1 MNRRYPEKPMVG
13 VGAII
18 FRNDSVLLIQRG
30 RQPSLGKWS
39 IPGGLVEVG
48 ESLRDAVARE
58 VLEESGLQVAVHDLV
73 VALDRV
79 IHDADGKIEYHYV
92 LLDFLCEAGPG
103 QPAPATDVLNCA
115 FVPIDALK
123 DFSLTDGTEQAIL
136 RAYSFNRGAHHPV
149 YDPAY

>member
-1 MNRRYPEKPMVG
+1 MNRRYPDKPMVG

-48 ESLRDAVARE
+48 ESLSDAVTRE
-58 VLEESGLQVAVHDLV
+58 VREESGLEVVVRDLV

-79 IHDADGKIEYHYV
+79 IRDADGKIEYHYV
-92 LLDFLCEAGPG
+92 LLDFLCEAAPG
-103 QPAPATDVLNCA
+103 EPAPATDVLNCA
-115 FVPIDALK
+115 FVPIDALRQ
-123 DFSLTDGTEQAIL
+123 FTLTDGTEQAIL
-136 RAYSFNRGAHHPV
+136 RAYSLNRGARFPV
-149 YDPAY
+149 YDPTY

>member
-18 FRNDSVLLIQRG
+18 FRDDSVLLIQRG
-30 RQPSLGKWS
+30 REPSRGKWS

-48 ESLRDAVARE
+48 ESLQNAVARE
-58 VLEESGLQVAVHDLV
+58 VFEESGLDVVVRDLV

-103 QPAPATDVLNCA
+103 EPAPASDVLNCA
-115 FVPIDALK
+115 FVPIEDLPR
-123 DFSLTDGTEQAIL
+123 FILTAGTEQAIL
-136 RAYSFNRGAHHPV
+136 RAYSLNQGARHPV
-149 YDPAY
+149 YDPTY

>member
-1 MNRRYPEKPMVG
+1 MDRRYPEKPMVG

-18 FRNDSVLLIQRG
+18 FRDDSVLLIQRG
-30 RQPSLGKWS
+30 REPSRGKWS

-48 ESLRDAVARE
+48 ESLREAVARE
-58 VLEESGLQVAVHDLV
+58 VLEESGLKVVVKDLV

-79 IHDADGKIEYHYV
+79 IHDTAGKIEYHYV

-103 QPAPATDVLNCA
+103 EPAPATDVLNAA
-115 FVPIDALK
+115 FVPISGLPE
-123 DFSLTDGTEQAIL
+123 FTLTAGTEQAIL
-136 RAYSFNRGAHHPV
+136 RAHSLSRGVRHPI